1 MAAIVVSPATADS
14 LARLVVTHSLPA
26 DTTERFRRSISPL
39 AEFPLLGRALEG
51 GGYDGLR
58 FVLGPW
64 RWMVVVYEYDADAD
78 EVHILGIEDARSSTS
93 ATRGAA
99 AASGFDR
106 AAS

>member
-1 MAAIVVSPATADS
+1 MAAIVVSPAAADS

-64 RWMVVVYEYDADAD
+64 RWMVVVYEHDAD
-78 EVHILGIEDARSSTS
+78 EVHILGIEDARSSTG
-93 ATRGAA
+93 ATSHR
-99 AASGFDR
+99 S
-106 AAS
+106 